1 MVLADYGADDPP
13 ISSPSIFYVL
23 IVGSFISH
31 PIMSVSM
38 CTSISKTN
46 SFPPFQGCLCV
57 EKLEKTVSLLEDIQT
72 TSPKIYRQ

>member
-23 IVGSFISH
+23 IVGSFISNL
-31 PIMSVSM
+31 MSVSM

-46 SFPPFQGCLCV
+46 SFPPFQVCLCV
-57 EKLEKTVSLLEDIQT
+57 EKLKKKRKLLEDMPT
-72 TSPKIYRQ
+72 TSPKVYTQ